1 MVDRYRNFAALQTAE
16 RRGRDYNIVVREVA
30 GSPVAIVAPH
40 AGNIERGTSEIAV
53 TIAGG
58 DFNLYLFEGLGR
70 DAYRMH
76 VTASH
81 FDDPECLALIGGC
94 SVVVTVHGCHYAE
107 GDLAVHLGG
116 LDEQRRDAIGGSLRA
131 AGFATEV
138 DVRNPGRSPLNI
150 CNRGA
155 TGKGVQL
162 EISRDLRRR
171 LRLGHDIRGRFAAAV
186 RSGIGA

>member
-1 MVDRYRNFAALQTAE
+1 MVDLYRNFAALQAAE

-58 DFNLYLFEGLGR
+58 DFNLYLFEGLGP

-94 SVVVTVHGCHYAE
+94 SVVVTVHGCNYAE
-107 GDLAVHLGG
+107 GDLAV
-116 LDEQRRDAIGGSLRA
+116 
-131 AGFATEV
+131 
-138 DVRNPGRSPLNI
+138 
-150 CNRGA
+150 
-155 TGKGVQL
+155 
-162 EISRDLRRR
+162 
-171 LRLGHDIRGRFAAAV
+171 
-186 RSGIGA
+186 